1 MPDVINSTLIKY
13 KKQHESRNKS
23 CKVTLYNNFTQ
34 CSCGIHAHYYV
45 ENCMIEHGK
54 IGESYKIVR
63 VPDEPDIKPEFKVKL
78 SYYFYDEDEK
88 GNDYKE
94 VTANV
99 TASSMIC
106 AIMLAIHFEQIKHI
120 EPIEVVQTTAII
132 ISES

>member
-45 ENCMIEHGK
+45 ENAVIEHGK
-54 IGESYKIVR
+54 IGESYKVVR
-63 VPDEPDIKPEFKVKL
+63 VPTEADLRPKFEVKL
-78 SYYFYDEDEK
+78 SYYLYYGC

-99 TASSMIC
+99 TASSMIS
-106 AIMLAIHFEQIKHI
+106 AIMLAIHYEQIKHSQ
-120 EPIEVVQTTAII
+120 PIEVVQTTAII